1 MFTLD
6 LYKLEIFARVA
17 EAGSLSHAA
26 EQLRMTQSGVSQHI
40 KALEDSLGTALFER
54 GRRGVR
60 LTEAGRRLLGYSEAI
75 FRLVAE
81 AELAVTDVAG
91 LREGRLA
98 IGATPGVSAYL
109 LPDWVQAFGQRYPNL
124 TVTTQT
130 TITPAIIRELR
141 AGQLDLAVIEGE
153 LDDGATRDLR
163 VQPLQEF
170 DQFVV
175 VGPKHPWR
183 ERDELALAELAGQPL
198 VTRQAG
204 SQTRLWLD
212 QALRDYGVTMRV
224 VAELDNLE
232 SIKRMVMLGASLAI
246 LPLYTVR
253 AEQELGL
260 LRAIPLAGR
269 PLRRTL
275 RLLWRAGRPLG
286 PVGRTFAQF
295 LAELFPAAAP
305 LPPA

>member
-6 LYKLEIFARVA
+6 LYKLGIFARVA

-26 EQLRMTQSGVSQHI
+26 EQLRMTQSGVSQHV
-40 KALEDSLGTALFER
+40 KALEDGLGTALFER

-60 LTEAGRRLLGYSEAI
+60 LTDAGRRLFDYSEAI

-109 LPDWVQAFGQRYPNL
+109 LPDWVQLFGQRYPNL

-130 TITPAIIRELR
+130 AITPVIIHELR
-141 AGQLDLAVIEGE
+141 AGQLDLAAIEGE
-153 LDDGATRDLR
+153 LDDSAVLHLR
-163 VQPLQEF
+163 VQALQEF
-170 DQFVV
+170 DQYVV
-175 VGPKHPWR
+175 VGRKHPWWGR
-183 ERDELALAELAGQPL
+183 ADLALAELSGQPL
-198 VTRQAG
+198 VTRQAR

-212 QALRDYGVTMRV
+212 QALREHGITPRV
-224 VAELDNLE
+224 VAELANLE
-232 SIKRMVMLGASLAI
+232 SIKRVVMLGASLTI

-260 LRAIPLAGR
+260 LEAIPLVGR

-286 PVGRTFAQF
+286 PVARTFVQF
-295 LAELFPAAAP
+295 LGEQFPTTA
-305 LPPA
+305 

>member
-26 EQLRMTQSGVSQHI
+26 EQLRMTQSGVSQHV
-40 KALEDSLGTALFER
+40 KALEDGLGTALFAR
-54 GRRGVR
+54 GRRGVQ
-60 LTEAGRRLLGYSEAI
+60 LTDAGRRLFDYSEAI

-91 LREGRLA
+91 LREGRLV

-124 TVTTQT
+124 TATTQT
-130 TITPAIIRELR
+130 AITPVIIRELR
-141 AGQLDLAVIEGE
+141 AGQLDLAAIEGE
-153 LDDGATRDLR
+153 LDDGAVLDLR

-170 DQFVV
+170 DQYVV
-175 VGPKHPWR
+175 VGPKHAWWGR
-183 ERDELALAELAGQPL
+183 GELALAELSGQPL

-212 QALRDYGVTMRV
+212 QALREHVITPRV

-232 SIKRMVMLGASLAI
+232 SIKRVVMLGASLTI

-253 AEQELGL
+253 AEQERGL
-260 LRAIPLAGR
+260 LEAIPLAGR

-286 PVGRTFAQF
+286 PVARTFVQF
-295 LAELFPAAAP
+295 LGEQFSRP
-305 LPPA
+305 

>member
-17 EAGSLSHAA
+17 EAGSLSQAA
-26 EQLRMTQSGVSQHI
+26 EQLGMTQSGVSQHV
-40 KALEDSLGTALFER
+40 KALEDGLGTALFTR
-54 GRRGVR
+54 GRRGVG
-60 LTEAGRRLLGYSEAI
+60 LTDAGRRLLGYSEAI

-81 AELAVTDVAG
+81 AELAVTDVTG
-91 LREGRLA
+91 LREGRLV

-109 LPDWVQAFGQRYPNL
+109 LPEWAQAFGLRYPNL

-130 TITPAIIRELR
+130 AITPAIIRELR
-141 AGQLDLAVIEGE
+141 SGRLNLAAIEGE
-153 LDDGATRDLR
+153 LDDVATPDLR

-170 DQFVV
+170 DQYVV
-175 VGPKHPWR
+175 VGRKHRWWG
-183 ERDELALAELAGQPL
+183 RDEVALAELAGQAI
-198 VTRQAG
+198 VMRQAG

-212 QALRDYGVTMRV
+212 QALREHGVTPRV

-232 SIKRMVMLGASLAI
+232 SIKRTVLLGASLAI

-253 AEQELGL
+253 AEEELGL
-260 LRAIPLAGR
+260 LQAIPLAGR

-275 RLLWRAGRPLG
+275 RLLWRAGWPLG
-286 PVGRTFAQF
+286 PVARTFVQF
-295 LAELFPAAAP
+295 LSDQYPATP
-305 LPPA
+305 

>member
-1 MFTLD
+1 MFVLD

-17 EAGSLSHAA
+17 EAGSLSQAA
-26 EQLRMTQSGVSQHI
+26 EQLRMTQSGVSQHV
-40 KALEDSLGTALFER
+40 KALEEGLGTPLFTR
-54 GRRGVR
+54 GRRGVG
-60 LTEAGRRLLGYSEAI
+60 LTDAGRRLFDYSEAI

-81 AELAVTDVAG
+81 AELAVTDVTG
-91 LREGRLA
+91 LRAGRLA

-109 LPDWVQAFGQRYPNL
+109 LPEWAQAFGQRYPNL

-130 TITPAIIRELR
+130 AITPAIIRELR
-141 AGQLDLAVIEGE
+141 GGQLDLAAIEGE
-153 LDDGATRDLR
+153 LDDLVTSDLR

-175 VGPKHPWR
+175 VGRKHPWWGR
-183 ERDELALAELAGQPL
+183 AEIALAELAGQPI
-198 VTRQAG
+198 VMRQAA

-212 QALRDYGVTMRV
+212 QALRDHHTAPRV

-232 SIKRMVMLGASLAI
+232 SIKRMVTLGASLAI

-253 AEQELGL
+253 AEIELGL
-260 LRAIPLAGR
+260 LQAMPLAGR

-275 RLLWRAGRPLG
+275 RLIWRAARPLG
-286 PVGRTFAQF
+286 PVARTFVQF
-295 LAELFPAAAP
+295 LGDQFSMAPA
-305 LPPA
+305 